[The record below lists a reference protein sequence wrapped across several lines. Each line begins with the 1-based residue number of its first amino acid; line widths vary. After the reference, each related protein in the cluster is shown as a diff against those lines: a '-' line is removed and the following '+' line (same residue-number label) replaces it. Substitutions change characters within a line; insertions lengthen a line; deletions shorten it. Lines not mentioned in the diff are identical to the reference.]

1 MLLFPEGWIWRKQ
14 EQELGV
20 GSWGNHNIRIQE
32 REIRKI
38 GGLGDG
44 DYGPHLKF
52 LHNLVVGP
60 LLLLP
65 VGWIC

>member
-1 MLLFPEGWIWRKQ
+1 MLLLPEGWIWRKQ

-44 DYGPHLKF
+44 DYGADL
-52 LHNLVVGP
+52 
-60 LLLLP
+60 
-65 VGWIC
+65 I